1 MRVPFLNFEVGPVDL
16 LLNFD
21 WGPLSLRP
29 FYTMSQSDQAMKT
42 VLVKNKFTKFFVK
55 TLVLN
60 LSVAK
65 IKS

>member
-1 MRVPFLNFEVGPVDL
+1 
-16 LLNFD
+16 
-21 WGPLSLRP
+21 
-29 FYTMSQSDQAMKT
+29 MKT

-65 IKS
+65 VKS